1 MCLTSILKTARVLP
15 PASNFLPSR
24 AFEVS
29 KLGLDQP
36 KPSRNIQYLFDHPT
50 PPIICNIL
58 LAFTRITP
66 WSEWT
71 YEHRI

>member
-1 MCLTSILKTARVLP
+1 VCLTSILKTARVLP

-29 KLGLDQP
+29 KLGLGLDQP

-50 PPIICNIL
+50 PPNYL
-58 LAFTRITP
+58 QHITGLYTHYTL
-66 WSEWT
+66 E
-71 YEHRI
+71 RMDL

>member
-1 MCLTSILKTARVLP
+1 VCLTSILKTARVLP

-24 AFEVS
+24 AAFEVS

-50 PPIICNIL
+50 PPNYLQHITGLYTDYIL
-58 LAFTRITP
+58 ERMDL
-66 WSEWT
+66 
-71 YEHRI
+71 